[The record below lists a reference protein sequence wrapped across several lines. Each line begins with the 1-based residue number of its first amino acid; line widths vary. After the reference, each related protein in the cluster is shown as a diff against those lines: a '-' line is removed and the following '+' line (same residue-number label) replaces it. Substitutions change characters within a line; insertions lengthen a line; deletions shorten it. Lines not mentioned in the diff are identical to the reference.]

1 MLDSLITSK
10 TRLKLLMRFF
20 INSDTSDYLR
30 NLAGEFGESTN
41 SVRLELNRLED
52 AKLLLTKT
60 ALNKKLYYANVKH
73 PYYDDLHNLLL
84 KYVGIDQVVDTLVK
98 QIKHLDKAFITNSFA
113 QGRPSNIIDL
123 VLVGKN
129 LDEVNL
135 NQLVHKTEASVTF
148 KIRYITVKPDELSQY
163 IKDKSKSLL
172 IWSLR

>member
-73 PYYDDLHNLLL
+73 PYYEDLHNLLL

-135 NQLVHKTEASVTF
+135 NQLVHKTEANVTF

-172 IWSLR
+172 IWSV